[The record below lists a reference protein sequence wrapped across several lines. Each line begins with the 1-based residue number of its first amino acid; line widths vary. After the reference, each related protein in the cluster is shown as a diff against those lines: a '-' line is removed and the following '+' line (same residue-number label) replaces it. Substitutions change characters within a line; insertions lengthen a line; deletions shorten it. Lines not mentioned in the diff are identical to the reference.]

1 LVVQTLTSK
10 GFLILITI
18 LFENCSN
25 DLTPL
30 PANAFFDLIK
40 DTLLQDQRLHLL
52 KLIIKA
58 GLEEGQQWVRALEIT
73 TNKLKELGH

>member
-1 LVVQTLTSK
+1 LTSE

-18 LFENCSN
+18 LFKDGSY

-40 DTLLQDQRLHLL
+40 DSLLQDQRLHLL
-52 KLIIKA
+52 ELIIKA
-58 GLEEGQQWVRALEIT
+58 VIEEVQQHVRSHKIT
-73 TNKLKELGH
+73 ADKVKKLGH